1 MKSKK
6 FLLLL
11 PAMLL
16 PLMAGCSNEDAG
28 KTKVTFWH
36 TMGANLRGVLDRM
49 IEQFNAENPDIKIE
63 HESQGGYDDLYE
75 KLSSAIPAGTTPVM
89 AYCYPDH
96 VADYNNSN
104 IVIDVTSYINDPE
117 LGFTEEEG
125 PISDFI
131 DAYWQEGKEYLQE
144 GIYSVPYAKS
154 TEIMFYNK
162 KVFDENNWTVP
173 TSWEDLEVLMGQM
186 KAKYPDTIPLGYD
199 SDANM
204 FITFC
209 EQYGIPYTS
218 LDKTNGVGKADF
230 NNAAAK
236 KMMAKLKEWYDAGYL
251 ATQGT
256 SSGSYTS
263 TLFTEGSLLMTIGST
278 GGTSYNYA
286 ESLQIGIAELPSPS
300 TDASKRYNFFE
311 GTNVQPLANAN
322 NNHIIMQGP
331 SICFFKRATQ
341 EQKIAAWK
349 FYKFIVKTMNTAA
362 WCAESG
368 YSPVRKSTFNSDA
381 FKDYLATPQEGA
393 KGLIQK
399 TVEKYESLSTR
410 YFVSPAFKGS
420 STARIQADGIMA
432 NVFKGTKTID
442 KAFADAYAKTNFAIN
457 G

>member
-11 PAMLL
+11 PLL
-16 PLMAGCSNEDAG
+16 VAPIMTGCGGNSG
-28 KTKVTFWH
+28 KTKITFWH
-36 TMGANLRGVLDRM
+36 TMGANLKGVLDRM
-49 IEQFNAENPDIKIE
+49 ITEFRKENPDIVIE
-63 HESQGGYDDLYE
+63 HESQGGYDDLYD
-75 KLSSAIPAGTTPVM
+75 KLTSAIPAGKTPVM

-131 DAYWQEGKEYLQE
+131 KAYWDEGTQYLKD

-154 TEIMFYNK
+154 TEIMYYNK
-162 KVFDENNWTVP
+162 KVFDQNNWTVP
-173 TSWEDLEVLMGQM
+173 SSWEELEDLMADI
-186 KAKYPDTIPLGYD
+186 KAKMPDVTPLGYD

-218 LDKTNGVGKADF
+218 LDKANNKGSADF
-230 NNAAAK
+230 NNDAAK
-236 KMMAKLKEWYDAGYL
+236 NMMRKLKEWYDKGYL

-263 TLFTEGSLLMTIGST
+263 TLFTEGQLLMTVGST
-278 GGTSYNYA
+278 GGASYNYT
-286 ESLQIGIAELPSPS
+286 ESLDIGIAELPSPS
-300 TDASKRYNFFE
+300 TDAAKRYDFFK
-311 GTNVQPLANAN
+311 GTSVTPLAGAN

-331 SICFFKRATQ
+331 SICFFKRASE
-341 EQKIAAWK
+341 EQKVAAWK

-362 WCAESG
+362 WSVESG
-368 YSPVRKSTFNSDA
+368 YSPVRTSTFQSDA
-381 FKDYLATPQEGA
+381 FKAYLTSKQEGA
-393 KGLIQK
+393 KALIQR
-399 TVEKYESLSTR
+399 TVAKYEDLSTR

-420 STARIQADGIMA
+420 STARNQADGIMA
-432 NVFKGTKTID
+432 NVFKDTKTID